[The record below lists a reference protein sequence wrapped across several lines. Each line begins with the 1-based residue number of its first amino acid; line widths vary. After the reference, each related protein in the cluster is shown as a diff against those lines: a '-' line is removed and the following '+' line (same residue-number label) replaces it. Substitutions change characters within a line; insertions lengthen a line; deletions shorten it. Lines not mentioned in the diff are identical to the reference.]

1 MNKINSNLKIQN
13 LYFNSYSFLTR
24 IDNNLIEFEKE
35 FENETFKDSEFRFLQ
50 LKSIFIKIL
59 EKESSATKYNIRNIF
74 DRENLLDLYLF
85 LENKGIIDEFQLKT
99 QQDKDI
105 QSHKKYFPNSFNFI
119 DSINFTKIGPFI
131 HGEFAYY
138 FFMEIKRFLYKNK
151 IKTINEFENKEQN
164 LISCLCDIYPSI
176 SKSAI
181 ERYYINNIQLLLIE
195 DIKYRRK

>member
-13 LYFNSYSFLTR
+13 VYFNSYLFL
-24 IDNNLIEFEKE
+24 IHINNNSIELEKE
-35 FENETFKDSEFRFLQ
+35 FENETFKDSEFRFLE

-59 EKESSATKYNIRNIF
+59 EKEFLKTKYNIRNIF

-85 LENKGIIDEFQLKT
+85 LEDKGVIDEFRLKI
-99 QQDKDI
+99 QQDRDI
-105 QSHKKYFPNSFNFI
+105 QSHKKYSPNSFNFI
-119 DSINFTKIGPFI
+119 DSIDFTKIGPFI

-138 FFMEIKRFLYKNK
+138 FFMEIKRFLYENK
-151 IKTINEFENKEQN
+151 IKTINEFKNKEQN
-164 LISCLCDIYPSI
+164 LISSLCDIYPSI

-195 DIKYRRK
+195 DIKYRKK